1 MDINRQAATSRGTSL
16 IVVERASAVVTELTY
31 CAPWRR
37 YLLRLGCVDLIGD
50 GGIGRLED
58 GILSQICDLDM
69 AFVANLCGAILGGTG
84 PIR

>member
-1 MDINRQAATSRGTSL
+1 LRAVAAILVAIG
-16 IVVERASAVVTELTY
+16 Y
-31 CAPWRR
+31 
-37 YLLRLGCVDLIGD
+37 VDLIGD